1 MELLVNIKKVTTK
14 EKEGLVTISTT
25 FETVTKAG
33 DTEIVGELS
42 ALHGSTQV
50 LTIEPIKG

>member
-25 FETVTKAG
+25 FEMQATICHEASNILK
-33 DTEIVGELS
+33 ELS
-42 ALHGSTQV
+42 AYQGVSV
-50 LTIEPIKG
+50 SLTIEQ

>member
-25 FETVTKAG
+25 FETVVKAG

-42 ALHGSTQV
+42 ALHGSAQV
-50 LTIEPIKG
+50 LTIKPVKG